1 MAKSKKHNRKPRLC
15 LVSSSGGHFEQ
26 LLMLRKL
33 NTWYDTFIVTER
45 TKYNKDDNK
54 IKYYLLQINRKEKS
68 FIFRFIANS
77 FKSLNIIIKE
87 KPDVIISTGVL
98 SAIPMIWLGRKKQ
111 KKVIYIESFSK
122 VTSPTK
128 TGKFVYNHKLADK
141 FYVQWEPM
149 LKVYPDAI
157 YKGGIY

>member
-77 FKSLNIIIKE
+77 FK
-87 KPDVIISTGVL
+87 
-98 SAIPMIWLGRKKQ
+98 
-111 KKVIYIESFSK
+111 
-122 VTSPTK
+122 
-128 TGKFVYNHKLADK
+128 
-141 FYVQWEPM
+141 
-149 LKVYPDAI
+149 
-157 YKGGIY
+157 